1 MPAKKTAPKTTRATR
16 PAAKAPAA
24 RTRAVA
30 PARARAT
37 RATKAPAVA
46 AKPVAA
52 AEKRTRRRSLVG
64 NVVADRTPK
73 TVIVEIMRQRSH
85 PLYGKVMRLR
95 KRYPTHDP
103 NEDARLGDLVRIE
116 EGRPFSATKRFRIAE
131 VLSRAGEAG
140 AAAPEVATVEA
151 ALEELHG
158 VTELATRSGAPAP
171 VPAKKEADEAEKV
184 EEDGEERS

>member
-1 MPAKKTAPKTTRATR
+1 VPAKKSAPKTTRTTRTAAAKTATR
-16 PAAKAPAA
+16 A
-24 RTRAVA
+24 RAVA
-30 PARARAT
+30 PAKARAT
-37 RATKAPAVA
+37 RAAKAAAAAAKAPEQL
-46 AKPVAA
+46 
-52 AEKRTRRRSLVG
+52 EKHTRRRSLIG

-85 PLYGKVMRLR
+85 PLYGKVIRLR

-116 EGRPFSATKRFRIAE
+116 EGRPFSASKRFRIAE

-158 VTELATRSGAPAP
+158 VTELL
-171 VPAKKEADEAEKV
+171 PAKKEADETEKV
-184 EEDGEERS
+184 EEASEERS